1 MTTNFTELLRPHV
14 EATPD
19 FEVLVFDH
27 EGVAETRTYAQL
39 WENGHKLAYALS
51 KLGLAAG
58 ERFGLLM
65 ANHPEFVEA
74 MVAAS
79 LLGAQFVAIDPRASG
94 DKLAFMLNEA
104 QCQGVITADY
114 ARDNLDAIREKLPHL
129 TWVLE
134 LGDKLAGELKRYSDI
149 DCEDPHLP
157 WPNSVPD
164 SLRHSPH
171 PWGSM
176 ANGSLQGRIHGVSE
190 QAISDVSLANPAM
203 QLIFTSGTTG
213 DPKAIVM
220 TQQRFCGTALIAA
233 QAFGYEKTDVLYSG
247 LSLTHANAQLV
258 TLGAALAHGIKAVFS
273 RRFSRSRLWETC
285 RRYGCT
291 SFSLLGGM
299 TVAVFAQ
306 PPSREDT
313 HHQVRRVISAGM
325 PATLWND
332 FAQRF
337 NVEILEFYGMAE
349 GGLTINPPGGPA
361 GSIGKPAPSFG
372 YRIVNDQGEDV
383 PTGEK
388 GELWFYSKT
397 DVPLSVEYL
406 NNPEASKKTCHDG
419 YLKTGDI
426 VHEDAQGW
434 LYFSHRKGRSIRR
447 NGEFI
452 SPTLLERVLVK
463 LPDVD
468 DLYVYGKPVENGVPG
483 EKNIIVAVVPR
494 TPYLRAE
501 NIFQA
506 CKRELESHY
515 MPDFVQILDEIPKTA
530 SEKPQDR
537 FLLELFEQQPE
548 RVFAYKTLGAKGEA
562 LGA

>member
-114 ARDNLDAIREKLPHL
+114 ARDNLDAIREQLPHL
-129 TWVLE
+129 SWVLE
-134 LGDKLAGELKRYSDI
+134 LDKQYDDILAGYSGTGWT
-149 DCEDPHLP
+149 DPHLP
-157 WPNSVPD
+157 GP
-164 SLRHSPH
+164 
-171 PWGSM
+171 
-176 ANGSLQGRIHGVSE
+176 ANGSPHGWVHGVSG
-190 QAISDVSLANPAM
+190 QPVPDVSDPENIGAM

-406 NNPEASKKTCHDG
+406 NNPEASQKTCHDG